1 MSPAERDWDR
11 ELAKIDKQLESVSD
25 AQLFPEK
32 KGAAPAQKAQV
43 AADRAATSSWPA
55 ILRLV
60 LSVALGIGILFWP
73 YGNRCGVGLA
83 GYLFAVAAVV
93 TGGVWSTVWTWR
105 HRTGRAHVLS
115 ILLMV
120 WGLILGAGEVLP
132 RIGYAKQIL
141 TWSCTNQLPRRGTQ
155 IPAPQAQQTPTGGA
169 TKASSG

>member
-1 MSPAERDWDR
+1 VTGGNRDWDR

-43 AADRAATSSWPA
+43 AAERAATSSWPA

-73 YGNRCGVGLA
+73 YANRCGLGLA
-83 GYLFAVAAVV
+83 GYLIAVTAVAVS
-93 TGGVWSTVWTWR
+93 GVWSAVWTWR
-105 HRTGRAHVLS
+105 HRTGRAHALS

-141 TWSCTNQLPRRGTQ
+141 TWSCTARLPNSGV
-155 IPAPQAQQTPTGGA
+155 QTPAGGA
-169 TKASSG
+169 SKP